1 MKIVIRADG
10 GSNIGMGHIMRTLVL
25 AKELKLYGNNEV
37 VYVCKL
43 EEKYF
48 RNNLQNFENVTCS
61 KYIKGVEK
69 ILSEGFKVKFVR
81 ENKLLEDLKNIK
93 ADILITD
100 SYDVNE
106 EYFNVL
112 KHSFAKTVY
121 IDDMNLYYFD
131 VDFLINQNSDA
142 EDFDYRINED
152 TKLILGT
159 KYLMLREVF
168 GNVSKK
174 DIKEKIFDIMITVG
188 GGDPYGI
195 TEKLVSYVKELDYNF
210 HIIIG
215 QYFENTDFIKNFHKS
230 NVKFY
235 YNADMCRIMQKCD
248 IAISAC
254 GSTLY
259 ELAAC
264 GVPTLGIIIADN
276 QQGIAEKM
284 DKIGIIKNLG
294 WFNRISEETFI
305 NNINALANNYKLRK
319 TISEKGKSL
328 VDGKGAQRI
337 AKILIESSGN
347 CIM

>member
-1 MKIVIRADG
+1 MKIAIRADG
-10 GSNIGMGHIMRTLVL
+10 GSNIGIGHIMRTLVL
-25 AKELKLYGNNEV
+25 AKELKRYENNEV
-37 VYVCKL
+37 FYVCKI
-43 EEKYF
+43 EEEYF
-48 RNNLQNFENVTCS
+48 QNIVQSFESSTCS

-69 ILSEGFKVKFVR
+69 ILSEGFNVEFVR
-81 ENKLLEDLKNIK
+81 ENKLIKDLRNIN

-106 EYFNVL
+106 EYFSAS
-112 KHSFAKTVY
+112 KCSFAKTVY

-142 EDFDYRINED
+142 EDFHYRTSED

-188 GGDPYGI
+188 GSDHYGR
-195 TEKLVSYVKELDYNF
+195 TEKLVSYVKKLNYNF

-215 QYFENTDFIKNFHKS
+215 PSFENDDFTERFHSTNINFYH
-230 NVKFY
+230 
-235 YNADMCRIMQKCD
+235 NADMCKIMQGCD
-248 IAISAC
+248 MAISAC

-276 QQGIAEKM
+276 QRGIAEKM
-284 DKIGIIKNLG
+284 DKMGIIKNLG
-294 WFNRISEETFI
+294 WYNNISEDTFI
-305 NNINALANNYKLRK
+305 KNINALADNYRERQSM
-319 TISEKGKSL
+319 SEKGKSL
-328 VDGKGAQRI
+328 IDGKGAQRI
-337 AKILIESSGN
+337 AQILIENS
-347 CIM
+347 